1 MYTNGARE
9 NRQTK
14 IWFRKKT
21 TGDSSA
27 GDKYADNIHGTEP
40 ERNTLA
46 AVVWRR
52 AAERKGAVRINKL
65 FAWQLS
71 EEDFPGITNPK
82 LSFNKDR
89 SDVLD
94 HTPENAMSVF
104 HVIENTDEDK

>member
-1 MYTNGARE
+1 M
-9 NRQTK
+9 
-14 IWFRKKT
+14 
-21 TGDSSA
+21 
-27 GDKYADNIHGTEP
+27 
-40 ERNTLA
+40 
-46 AVVWRR
+46 
-52 AAERKGAVRINKL
+52 RINKL